1 MLGGLGS
8 RGLQQDTSAV
18 GLDERLIAIQA
29 VSSLKLTKNLN
40 NIRPR
45 FLIGSVERS

>member
-8 RGLQQDTSAV
+8 RGLQQDTSAM

-29 VSSLKLTKNLN
+29 VSWLKWTEK
-40 NIRPR
+40 I
-45 FLIGSVERS
+45 E